1 MNRTFNFIT
10 GTLGT
15 AGTMQMVE
23 PIPDGGDEISTL
35 VMLLTKTLISLL
47 GGILTNQ
54 VAKLFRKKS
63 DKKQ

>member
-1 MNRTFNFIT
+1 MNKTFNFIT
-10 GTLGT
+10 GALGT
-15 AGTMQMVE
+15 AGTLQMVD
-23 PIPDGGDEISTL
+23 PLPDGGDEISSL

-63 DKKQ
+63 DKEE